1 MSLTPLTVK
10 EKILFIY
17 ALGIFWPRIHSSAE
31 NFVDNLL
38 SKEKFWPKFCQ
49 MFVDE
54 MSDVRLVSL
63 GLSISSQRFRVIFKI
78 FRKVW
83 QVTFSKASNKKK
95 YKIRRRKLSLALN
108 FGYSVPVWILKNPRI
123 DINNPLLTASMVQFS
138 PTDS

>member
-38 SKEKFWPKFCQ
+38 SKEKCWPKFCQ

-54 MSDVRLVSL
+54 ISDVRLVSL
-63 GLSISSQRFRVIFKI
+63 GLSISSQRCR
-78 FRKVW
+78 
-83 QVTFSKASNKKK
+83 S
-95 YKIRRRKLSLALN
+95 LSR
-108 FGYSVPVWILKNPRI
+108 F
-123 DINNPLLTASMVQFS
+123 
-138 PTDS
+138 